1 MQGKLG
7 VGIRAYKISML
18 LLLHFSEEEFVL
30 EN

>member
-1 MQGKLG
+1 MQRNLG
-7 VGIRAYKISML
+7 IGIRANKISML